1 MSDERHLDEDAA
13 LMCRARDGDDDAFA
27 TLFTRWRVA
36 MVRFAVRFV
45 GDQVRGEELAQDVF
59 VKIYKAR
66 HRYEPRE
73 RFRAYIFR
81 VATNHCLN
89 EVARAEHRYPK
100 GPLEHDPTDLSA
112 PNAERLVD
120 AARMQA
126 TIREAVASLPA
137 KQRAALLLQKEDGLS
152 LMEIAQGLDT
162 TVSAVKSLL
171 NRARATLKA
180 QLAPLMSGP
189 GRLEASR

>member
-1 MSDERHLDEDAA
+1 MNDEDAQ

-66 HRYEPRE
+66 HRYEPKE

-89 EVARAEHRYPK
+89 EVARAEHRYPR
-100 GPLEHDPTDLSA
+100 GPLEHDPVDASV
-112 PNAERLVD
+112 PNAEHLVD

-126 TIREAVASLPA
+126 TIRAAVANLPPQ
-137 KQRAALLLQKEDGLS
+137 QRAALLLQKQDGLS
-152 LMEIAQGLDT
+152 LTEIAHGLDT
-162 TVSAVKSLL
+162 SVSAVKALL
-171 NRARATLKA
+171 NRARTTLK
-180 QLAPLMSGP
+180 QHLAPLLASP
-189 GRLEASR
+189 AHSEASR